1 MIGLF
6 LLAALLIVLWIRS
19 ENRSTSPLVDMKM
32 MRIPEVWTTNLCA
45 MLFGFGM
52 YVMFTTVPQ
61 FVETPTADHYGFG
74 ASVTQSGLD
83 LLPFAA
89 AMLLVAPLTGR
100 LSVAFGARRVLLS
113 GCIFSASS
121 YVVLVFW
128 HAHSWQI
135 LIAAGLLG
143 IGIAM
148 GYAAMSN
155 LVVEAVPQSQT
166 GIATGM
172 NTNIRNVGGAVGAG
186 VATSMVVSTFLP
198 NGDPGRARL
207 HPGLRGLGVGAPG
220 GRRHGAPDPPAPR
233 ARAER
238 ARAGQRDLG
247 WGGGGGGLRLRGRMM
262 AARVGLEPVP
272 RPLRRDAELNLERI
286 LVAAQDVFAESGYEA
301 SMERI
306 AQRAGVGVGTLYR
319 RFPNKESL
327 VVAIME
333 MAGQRSLELVSE
345 VLENASPAEGIFE
358 FLRRCV
364 GLPAS
369 LRALVSR
376 SPHLAETHLAM
387 VESLAGPV
395 TRLLTNAKAAGS
407 IRTDVTFSDIAIIL
421 LSVRAVEDRYEA
433 GDAAARI
440 GRQQG
445 ERHLQLLFDGLRAT
459 GSVLPHRPLSRAQ
472 LYDLLVRA

>member
-1 MIGLF
+1 M
-6 LLAALLIVLWIRS
+6 AA
-19 ENRSTSPLVDMKM
+19 
-32 MRIPEVWTTNLCA
+32 
-45 MLFGFGM
+45 
-52 YVMFTTVPQ
+52 TV
-61 FVETPTADHYGFG
+61 
-74 ASVTQSGLD
+74 GLD
-83 LLPFAA
+83 
-89 AMLLVAPLTGR
+89 
-100 LSVAFGARRVLLS
+100 
-113 GCIFSASS
+113 
-121 YVVLVFW
+121 
-128 HAHSWQI
+128 
-135 LIAAGLLG
+135 
-143 IGIAM
+143 
-148 GYAAMSN
+148 
-155 LVVEAVPQSQT
+155 
-166 GIATGM
+166 
-172 NTNIRNVGGAVGAG
+172 
-186 VATSMVVSTFLP
+186 
-198 NGDPGRARL
+198 
-207 HPGLRGLGVGAPG
+207 
-220 GRRHGAPDPPAPR
+220 PA
-233 ARAER
+233 
-238 ARAGQRDLG
+238 
-247 WGGGGGGLRLRGRMM
+247 
-262 AARVGLEPVP
+262 P

-333 MAGQRSLELVSE
+333 MAGQRSLELATE
-345 VLENASPAEGIFE
+345 VLENAPPAEGIFE

-376 SPHLAETHLAM
+376 SPHLAETHLGM

-395 TRLLTNAKAAGS
+395 TRLITNAKAAGS

-433 GDAAARI
+433 DEVAAKL

-445 ERHLQLLFDGLRAT
+445 ERHLQLLFDGLRTT